1 VPPEFK
7 AVQWTRLPGG
17 ETNEAFC
24 ARVQRLLGGETAPL
38 GGAAASIDGR
48 SRASGTAVKPSRRLP
63 LVSGGVALAAVIAMV
78 VHSVQK
84 PGPSGNTMPAKP
96 AGNVAAATEAS
107 RLVARAWELVN
118 KPETARAELETAEGF
133 CKQATQLD
141 ANDADA
147 WAAWSQVDSWLVYHN
162 FDATPA
168 RREGAR
174 TKATRAL
181 NLAPASYEAR
191 LAHACQLV
199 RAATGSSSGRSKSVF
214 DAESDQLLRSF
225 PPTRRP
231 ARGVFPARMAA
242 GGSARRSE
250 CSRTRRRNEFT
261 KNKALSGNQP
271 GSGRRTLTCQLGFE
285 TVPP

>member
-48 SRASGTAVKPSRRLP
+48 SRASGTAVKPSRWLP

-78 VHSVQK
+78 VHSVPK

-118 KPETARAELETAEGF
+118 KPDEPRALLALGLLRRNVGVLAGARDSFGRLAKNPAFAATAWNELGWAEYLIGEFRAADLAAERSMAVLPYWGNLGLKF
-133 CKQATQLD
+133 LLTL
-141 ANDADA
+141 
-147 WAAWSQVDSWLVYHN
+147 SWLGDLDQAKVLLER
-162 FDATPA
+162 TPA
-168 RREGAR
+168 AIRQEDFGDLS
-174 TKATRAL
+174 TG
-181 NLAPASYEAR
+181 YR
-191 LAHACQLV
+191 LHV
-199 RAATGSSSGRSKSVF
+199 HP
-214 DAESDQLLRSF
+214 SF
-225 PPTRRP
+225 
-231 ARGVFPARMAA
+231 VSFLM
-242 GGSARRSE
+242 
-250 CSRTRRRNEFT
+250 FW
-261 KNKALSGNQP
+261 
-271 GSGRRTLTCQLGFE
+271 
-285 TVPP
+285 